1 MSESVSSV
9 VLNPE
14 DVASWAELPMETL
27 LSLPLSAVEGP
38 QREVVAR
45 RFRDLRSQITALDK
59 LAERQGVDRVGSLDD
74 ALPVFFDHRV
84 YKSYPLSLIEKRQF
98 DRLTQWLNR
107 LTTHDLT
114 KIPLD
119 GINSVD
125 AWLDRLDE
133 HGMIMGHSSGT
144 SGKLSFI
151 PHSQTDWRGWKPA
164 YMGVRRVATGVDA
177 EKEVIPS
184 FSPGYRYGHHFST
197 KASYIFSKC
206 TAGGEASRY
215 VLFDYALSSDVL
227 SLAGRMK
234 AAEERGELDKME
246 FDPVL
251 LEKRAQLIESAKHR
265 DDDLEIWFT
274 KLADEFRG
282 QKVWIAGLTA
292 ELSRLAVRGLEQ
304 GRRCEFAPG
313 SVLMTA
319 GGLKGYNA
327 PADWRQKLHEF
338 FGIEKLSSLYG
349 MSECMGLAPKCAEGY
364 YHFLPFTVPIVLD
377 EDANPRPRT
386 GRQTGRMAVFD
397 LLAESTWGG
406 FITGD
411 RVNVYWDED
420 CGCGWKGPRLDDDI
434 VRFSELD
441 GGDDKIT
448 CAGTAQAYDEF
459 MDFVSAV

>member
-1 MSESVSSV
+1 
-9 VLNPE
+9 
-14 DVASWAELPMETL
+14 
-27 LSLPLSAVEGP
+27 
-38 QREVVAR
+38 
-45 RFRDLRSQITALDK
+45 
-59 LAERQGVDRVGSLDD
+59 LADRQGVERVESLDD
-74 ALPVFFDHRV
+74 VLPVLFDHRV

-98 DRLTQWLNR
+98 DRLTEWLSR
-107 LTTHDLT
+107 LTTHDLS

-119 GINSVD
+119 GITTVD
-125 AWLDRLDE
+125 GWLERLDE

-151 PHSQTDWRGWKPA
+151 PRSQSDWPGWKPA

-177 EKEVIPS
+177 EKEVIPL
-184 FSPGYRYGHHFST
+184 FSPGYRFGYHFAT

-234 AAEERGELDKME
+234 AAEERGELDKMA

-251 LEKRAQLIESAKHR
+251 LEKRAQLIESARNR
-265 DDDLEIWFT
+265 DHDLEIWFT

-282 QKVWIAGLTA
+282 QKVWIAGLTS
-292 ELSRLAVRGLEQ
+292 ELARLAVRGLEQ
-304 GRRCEFAPG
+304 GRHCEFALG
-313 SVLMTA
+313 SVLMTS

-327 PADWRQKLHEF
+327 PVDWRQKLRDF

-349 MSECMGLAPKCAEGY
+349 MSECMGLAPKCPESY
-364 YHFLPFTVPIVLD
+364 YHFMPYTVPIVLD
-377 EDANPRPRT
+377 EDANPLPRT
-386 GRQTGRMAVFD
+386 GVQTGRMAVFD

-411 RVNVYWDED
+411 RVNINWNED
-420 CGCGWKGPRLDDDI
+420 CGCGWKGPRLDEDI
-434 VRFSELD
+434 VRFSDLD

-459 MDFVSAV
+459 MDFVSAI